1 MPNKHANL
9 DDLKD
14 KLQDSKRS
22 AHMPDASKR
31 DKADLKLL
39 EQEVTAER
47 LKAKRPTKEKADTPR
62 DDVDAK
68 LDKALKDSF
77 PGSDP
82 VSFVEPAPARKRDR
96 NRQAKK

>member
-1 MPNKHANL
+1 MATKHAQL

-14 KLQDSKRS
+14 KLQGAKRA

-31 DKADLKLL
+31 EKADLKLM
-39 EQEVTAER
+39 EQEVTAEK
-47 LKAKRPTKEKADTPR
+47 LKAKRPAKKDSSAGGVE
-62 DDVDAK
+62 AK

-82 VSFVEPAPARKRDR
+82 VSMAQPAAS
-96 NRQAKK
+96 KKHHEKK

>member
-14 KLQDSKRS
+14 KLQDAKRS
-22 AHMPDASKR
+22 AHMPGASKR
-31 DKADLKLL
+31 EKADLKLL
-39 EQEVTAER
+39 EQEAMAER
-47 LKAKRPTKEKADTPR
+47 LKAKRPTKSKTKAPA

-82 VSFVEPAPARKRDR
+82 VSFVQAAPARKRDLR
-96 NRQAKK
+96 RAKK